1 VEQTVAPDELIE
13 TLAHDYPFPL
23 DPFQREAIAHLFEGR
38 SVLVAA
44 PTGTGKALEASTP
57 VLTPTGWK
65 AISELHVGDLVI
77 GANGQ
82 PVRVRGVYPQGKRP
96 AYRVTF
102 NDGISVV
109 CDLDHLWA
117 VNTKWRQHEQRP
129 YRVLTLRQILAEG
142 VSDGQGRRHFIPL
155 VEPVALHQ
163 PKPVE
168 EQMTVRFLRQ
178 RVGFTRRAL
187 TSRLGVPKWVVANHG
202 KNRLIPSAE
211 YQRAVA
217 GVLASP
223 GPYPRLHPYVLGALL
238 GDSGF
243 STGMLRFTSADN
255 EIIEKVQALLPPGG
269 ALQKAAN
276 TLHDWY
282 IVSRPGGP
290 QNLVV
295 AALDKLGLMGH
306 RAEGKFIPHAY
317 KFAPVEE
324 RIALLQGLLDTGGSV
339 GAKGDALEYTTVSP
353 TLAEDVAFLVRSL
366 GGRTRIRQKGTGS
379 HLTYR
384 MPISLP
390 DGIAPFSLRRKAER
404 YASHTRYKPCRAI
417 SAVEPAGEAEMV
429 CIAVDAPDGLF
440 VIDGFVVT
448 HNTVVA
454 EAGIWLARRLGQ
466 RVIYTA
472 PLKALSN
479 QKFRDLRERYGPQA
493 VGLVTGDIVE
503 AHYAPI
509 VVMTTEIYRNM
520 LLEAEARGISE
531 LDDVA
536 CVIFDELHYV
546 SDPERGPVWEEA
558 IIHSPRHILLV
569 GLSATVSNAEELA
582 LWISRVH
589 RPISLVLHTERAIP
603 LEHYYYLDGQL
614 HLVMDAERRR
624 VGRFPKIGGEAK
636 RRKERGQG
644 RRFTF
649 DGEAN
654 GQNGQPVPGQANG
667 QLTQATAPAAPGEQ
681 AAPAATPLIVREPTP
696 EARPKPGER
705 EATEPGELLSAL
717 LRANLLPCIYFLPGR
732 RIVEET
738 ALGVGS
744 QLLVTPEEREL
755 LNEEVRTWLGAL
767 SPEDRELEQVRRLTA
782 LIPRGLAYH
791 HAGLLP
797 GLKVL
802 VETLFQRGHLK
813 AVFATDTLALGINM
827 PARSVVVGSMS
838 KFDGT
843 EMRLLTP
850 NEYQQLTGRAG
861 RRGMDERGA
870 AILPYSPW
878 EPFEPAFAALTGKL
892 LPVNSAFVIRYNSI
906 LNLWGTGDINRLR
919 RVVASSFREFQ
930 RYSRHLMAKERQARR
945 ADELIRLA
953 QGDEDEGK
961 GGTPSMEGQKP
972 RRALSKAGAAEL
984 YGTIQVLQTLDY
996 IGPDDRLTVK
1006 GRLLRDIFHPSG
1018 ILFTELIAE
1027 VPLDELYPAEL
1038 AELASWFTF
1047 DDDRPVRN
1055 RNTLSGRLIDL
1066 RRDVARVVRRVQFM
1080 ETELGLEVTSGI
1092 SESFHSLALN
1102 WWRGST
1108 LAGLQRR
1115 LDLAEGDLLVTLNQT
1130 IDLLQQVQSAVG
1142 KTLDDQTLWQSEGEQ
1157 NEDWARDLLAARLRL
1172 TRLRPLLASAA
1183 KGLLRG
1189 IVLQSRTVPSM
1200 AAQVAGE
1207 PVPLDMEE
1215 DEDRRDLR
1223 LDLTEENP
1231 AIAQPARTRSHPH
1244 EHRPSQP

>member
-1 VEQTVAPDELIE
+1 VVADELLE
-13 TLAHDYPFPL
+13 TFAREYPFPF
-23 DPFQREAIAHLFEGR
+23 DPFQREAIKHLCDDR

-65 AISELHVGDLVI
+65 AIGELQVGDLVI
-77 GANGQ
+77 GASGQ
-82 PVRVRGVYPQGKRP
+82 PVRVMGVYPQGKRP

-102 NDGISVV
+102 NDGVSVV

-117 VNTKWRQHEQRP
+117 VNTKSRKHEKLP
-129 YRVLTLRQILAEG
+129 WRVLTLRQILAEG
-142 VSDGQGRRHFIPL
+142 LSDGQGRRHFIPL
-155 VEPVALHQ
+155 VEPVALHH
-163 PKPVE
+163 PKPAE
-168 EQMTVRFLRQ
+168 AQMTVRLLRQ
-178 RVGFTRRAL
+178 RMGLTQRAL
-187 TSRLGVPKWVVANHG
+187 AARLGVPKWFVADHE
-202 KNRLIPSAE
+202 KNRLIPSAQ

-217 GVLASP
+217 EVLAAL
-223 GPYPRLHPYVLGALL
+223 GPYPHLPPYLLGALL
-238 GDSGF
+238 GDGGF

-255 EIIEKVQALLPPGG
+255 ELVEKIRALLPPGV

-276 TLHDWY
+276 TLYDWY
-282 IVSRPGGP
+282 IVSRPRGT
-290 QNLVV
+290 QNPVV
-295 AALDKLGLMGH
+295 AALYKLGLMGH

-317 KFAPVEE
+317 KFASVED
-324 RIALLQGLLDTGGSV
+324 RISILQGLLDTDGSI
-339 GAKGDALEYTTVSP
+339 GATGYDLEYITVSSA
-353 TLAEDVAFLVRSL
+353 LAEDVAFLVRSL
-366 GGRTRIRQKGTGS
+366 GGRTRIRQKVTGS
-379 HLTYR
+379 QLAYR
-384 MPISLP
+384 MHISLP
-390 DGIAPFSLRRKAER
+390 GGIAPFSLRRKAER
-404 YASHTRYKPCRAI
+404 YASHTRYKPYRAI
-417 SAVEPAGEAEMV
+417 TAVEPAGEAEMV

-440 VIDGFVVT
+440 VVDGFVVT

-454 EAGIWLARRLGQ
+454 EAGIWLARRQGK

-558 IIHSPRHILLV
+558 IIHSPKHILLV

-589 RPISLVLHTERAIP
+589 RPISLVFHTERAIP

-614 HLVMDAERRR
+614 HLVMDADRRR
-624 VGRFPKIGGEAK
+624 IGRFPKIGGEAK
-636 RRKERGQG
+636 KRRDRGQG

-649 DGEAN
+649 GDAAN
-654 GQNGQPVPGQANG
+654 EKNGQPLNGQANG
-667 QLTQATAPAAPGEQ
+667 QPDEFASPAGATEQ
-681 AAPAATPLIVREPTP
+681 AAQVVRPLVIREPDP
-696 EARPKPGER
+696 ETRPKPGER
-705 EATEPGELLSAL
+705 EATEPGELLNAL

-738 ALGVGS
+738 ALGVSS
-744 QLLVTPEEREL
+744 QLLVTPAEREL
-755 LNEEVRTWLGAL
+755 LSEEVKAWLGAL

-782 LIPRGLAYH
+782 LLPRGLAYH

-827 PARSVVVGSMS
+827 PARSVVVGSLS

-878 EPFEPAFAALTGKL
+878 EAFEPAFAALTGKL

-906 LNLWGTGDINRLR
+906 LNLWGEGDVNRLR

-930 RYSRHLMAKERQARR
+930 RYSRHLMTKERQSRR

-953 QGDEDEGK
+953 QGEEEEGA
-961 GGTPSMEGQKP
+961 GGAIRIEGQKP

-996 IGPDDRLTVK
+996 ISPDDRLTIK
-1006 GRLLRDIFHPSG
+1006 GRLLRDIFHPAG
-1018 ILFTELIAE
+1018 ILFAELIAE
-1027 VPLDELYPAEL
+1027 VPLDELYPAEM

-1055 RNTLSGRLIDL
+1055 RNALSGRLIDL
-1066 RRDVARVVRRVQFM
+1066 RRDVARVVRRVQFL
-1080 ETELGLEVTSGI
+1080 ETELGVEVTSGI

-1102 WWRGST
+1102 WWRGGT

-1115 LDLAEGDLLVTLNQT
+1115 IDLAEGDLLVTLNQT

-1142 KTLDDQTLWQSEGEQ
+1142 KTLDDQALWHSGGDH
-1157 NEDWARDLLAARLRL
+1157 NEEWARELEAARLRL
-1172 TRLRPLLASAA
+1172 MRVRPLLASAT

-1200 AAQVAGE
+1200 AVQVAGE
-1207 PVPLDMEE
+1207 QVPLDMEE

-1223 LDLTEENP
+1223 VDLAENP
-1231 AIAQPARTRSHPH
+1231 PSAQPVRTRSRARGP
-1244 EHRPSQP
+1244 RPSQP